1 MPTLTQRQTLSEHL
15 VKNIQMLPDYIS
27 SVLPSLFF
35 FFFFFLL
42 KQLGMIS

>member
-27 SVLPSLFF
+27 SVLPSLCCFF
-35 FFFFFLL
+35 FPP
-42 KQLGMIS
+42 